1 MGTYLTGTYS
11 VIHTSGTTDFD
22 NFVYS
27 SIYFNAAGPFVIN
40 GTIVVGVVGKSL
52 DIIVNESTTTL

>member
-11 VIHTSGTTDFD
+11 VLHTSGVTDFD

-27 SIYFNAAGPFVIN
+27 AVYFNSTGTYTIN
-40 GTIVVGVVGKSL
+40 IFEDERLL
-52 DIIVNESTTTL
+52 DSAEFQLK